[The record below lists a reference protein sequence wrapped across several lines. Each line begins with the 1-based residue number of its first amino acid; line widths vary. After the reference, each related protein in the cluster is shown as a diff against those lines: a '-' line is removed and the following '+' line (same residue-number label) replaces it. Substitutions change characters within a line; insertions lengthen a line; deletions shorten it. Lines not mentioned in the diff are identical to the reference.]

1 LFENESRVSAR
12 QSAIRIEK
20 IENEAG
26 EWERLPQFEDCSM
39 LLPVPAF
46 CFAFLL
52 AVKIVQYSKC

>member
-1 LFENESRVSAR
+1 MGKNESRVLG
-12 QSAIRIEK
+12 QSALRIEK

-39 LLPVPAF
+39 LLPASAF
-46 CFAFLL
+46 CFPFLL